1 MTHRYPLAV
10 FSNSGVCL
18 VPDTFPLD
26 ADEMPQVG
34 ATEAAP
40 LRQHIDRIIR
50 VKGEISALQDDVAQL
65 YAAAKSDGYDR
76 KALATTVRRLLADP
90 QKIREQ
96 DELTALYE
104 SAYRAGA
111 GH

>member
-1 MTHRYPLAV
+1 M
-10 FSNSGVCL
+10 
-18 VPDTFPLD
+18 PDTVTFDDDDLPKLI
-26 ADEMPQVG
+26 AAVE
-34 ATEAAP
+34 TAP

-104 SAYRAGA
+104 NAYRALSSGA

>member
-1 MTHRYPLAV
+1 MPDVVTLNADDLPRVAAAAEAV
-10 FSNSGVCL
+10 
-18 VPDTFPLD
+18 
-26 ADEMPQVG
+26 
-34 ATEAAP
+34 P

-50 VKGEISALQDDVAQL
+50 VKAEISGLQEDVAQL

-90 QKIREQ
+90 QAVREQ

-104 SAYRAGA
+104 NAYRAA
-111 GH
+111 GGSGVGH

>member
-1 MTHRYPLAV
+1 M
-10 FSNSGVCL
+10 
-18 VPDTFPLD
+18 PDTVTIN
-26 ADEMPQVG
+26 ADDLPKLKAAV
-34 ATEAAP
+34 ADVAP

-50 VKGEISALQDDVAQL
+50 TKGEIAALQDDVAQL

-90 QKIREQ
+90 QKVREQ

-104 SAYRAGA
+104 DAYRAGA

>member
-1 MTHRYPLAV
+1 M
-10 FSNSGVCL
+10 
-18 VPDTFPLD
+18 PDTATVTID
-26 ADEMPQVG
+26 ADDLPAITAAV
-34 ATEAAP
+34 EAAP

-104 SAYRAGA
+104 DAYRAGA